1 MEKTDIYTIQGT
13 DYQQMTEELLDA
25 CALAADIGDKTKRV
39 GLKPNLAV
47 AKPASSGATTHPEL
61 VDGVLTYLQAQGFEN
76 LVVMESSWV
85 GDTTTRAV
93 RVSGILDVCKKHGVP
108 FIDLQ
113 KDDSVS
119 LDAAGMEIKVCKE
132 ALRVDYM
139 INMPVVKGHCQTTVT
154 CALKNNKGLIP
165 GSEKR
170 RFHTLGLHKPIAHL
184 NTVVPQDF
192 VLADNI
198 CGDLDFEE
206 GGNPVTMN
214 RILAFKDPLLCD
226 SFAAE
231 ALGHSPEDIA
241 YIRLAKDLGV
251 GSTDVSHARIHSLR
265 EEEKEAMTAAQLYG
279 KMPSPKGKVGRLS
292 VYVKPK
298 DACSACYGSL
308 IYALDRLDERGLLR
322 GREKEI
328 IAIGQGYR
336 GKTGSLG
343 VGNCTKCFR
352 KSLQGCPPK
361 AVDIVRFLQE
371 EWRSAPDE

>member
-13 DYQQMTEELLDA
+13 DYKQMTQELLDA
-25 CALAADIGDKTKRV
+25 CHLAEDIGNVKKRV

-61 VDGVLTYLQAQGFEN
+61 VDGVLTYLQEHGFSN

-93 RVSGILDVCKKHGVP
+93 RVNGILDVCKKHGVE
-108 FIDLQ
+108 FVDLQ
-113 KDDSVS
+113 KDDSVA
-119 LDAAGMEIKVCKE
+119 LDAAGMEIKVCKQ
-132 ALRVDYM
+132 ALTVDYM

-184 NTVVPQDF
+184 STVVPQDF

-231 ALGHSPEDIA
+231 ALGHRPEDIE
-241 YIRLAKDLGV
+241 YIRLARDLKV
-251 GSTDVSHARIHSLR
+251 GSTDVSGARIHSLR
-265 EEEKEAMTAAQLYG
+265 EEEKEAMTAAELYG
-279 KMPSPKGKVGRLS
+279 KMPAPRGRVGQLS
-292 VYVKPK
+292 GYVCPK

-308 IYALDRLDERGLLR
+308 IYALDRLDERGSLK
-322 GREKEI
+322 GKEKGS

-336 GKTGSLG
+336 GEEGALG

-352 KSLQGCPPK
+352 KSLGGCPPK
-361 AVDIVRFLQE
+361 AVDIVKFLQE
-371 EWRSAPDE
+371 EW